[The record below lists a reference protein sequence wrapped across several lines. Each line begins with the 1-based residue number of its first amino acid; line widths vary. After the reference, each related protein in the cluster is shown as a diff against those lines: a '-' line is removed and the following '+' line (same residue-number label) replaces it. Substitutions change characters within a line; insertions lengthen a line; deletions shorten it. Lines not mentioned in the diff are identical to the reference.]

1 MQKQY
6 KKMIKP
12 QYISRKFYGKWLYKV
27 TLKVPGI
34 TVFRLPIVTD
44 LRSYFL
50 KRQDSIESNQEII
63 IDLHNYL
70 SSIDKNSYGKRIE
83 RNLIDL
89 YSNDETFC
97 LEIIEKFK
105 SNLVHYFA
113 PDPKI
118 DKDNID
124 ARTIIAKKYP
134 HNKYQY
140 KAFLQPHRIQD
151 KESKINLIDWMS
163 SQPGIKIS
171 DRVKQWFLVTTWNW
185 DRRYIYVATEAD
197 LLMLKLRSSD
207 AVGSVFKYEIV
218 DK

>member
-1 MQKQY
+1 
-6 KKMIKP
+6 MIKP

-27 TLKVPGI
+27 TLRLPGI
-34 TVFRLPIVTD
+34 TVFRLPVVTD
-44 LRSYFL
+44 LETHFL
-50 KRQDSIESNQEII
+50 KKHDSLSSDQESI
-63 IDLHNYL
+63 IDLYKFL
-70 SSIDKNSYGKRIE
+70 SNLEKDSYGKRIE

-89 YSNDETFC
+89 YFNDESLC
-97 LEIIEKFK
+97 LSLVEKFK
-105 SNLVHYFA
+105 KNLMHYFI

-118 DKDNID
+118 DKELIN

-140 KAFLQPHRIQD
+140 KVFLQPH
-151 KESKINLIDWMS
+151 KIKDLETKKDIIHWMECQS
-163 SQPGIKIS
+163 SIKIS
-171 DRVKQWFLVTTWNW
+171 NKVKQWFLVRSWNW

-207 AVGSVFKYEIV
+207 TVGSVFKYQSV